1 MINVNDELVD
11 KIIKWMQKRVEDR
24 NADGALV
31 GLSGGVDSSTAA
43 GLIKKAFGENSLGVM
58 LPSSGTITKD
68 VKYGQKVASK
78 FDLDTI
84 KVNVK
89 NIYDEFTETFKD
101 IDIEDVEREYWP
113 QTKVP
118 TDKPQFQNISTRL
131 RMMSLYHIAERMNYV
146 VMGTSNKS
154 EILTGYYTLYGD
166 GATDMRPMGDLYK
179 TEVWDLAEHIGV
191 PQEIVDRPPSGGCR
205 GDETDRDEY
214 EFGIDYNTFDKIHE
228 AMIKDNSLDEFDK
241 KDIERTKELIEA
253 AKNKS
258 KIPTLKINR

>member
-1 MINVNDELVD
+1 MINHNTVES
-11 KIIKWMQKRVEDR
+11 IIKWMQKKVKER
-24 NADGALV
+24 NANGALV
-31 GLSGGVDSSTAA
+31 GLSGGVDSSVVA
-43 GLIKKAFGENSLGVM
+43 GLIKKAFNKNSLGVM
-58 LPSSGTITKD
+58 LPSSGTVTKD
-68 VKYGQKVASK
+68 VKLAKKAADQ
-78 FDLDTI
+78 FNLDTI

-89 NIYDEFTETFKD
+89 NIYDEFTETFKN
-101 IDIEDVEREYWP
+101 IDINDVKRKYWP

-118 TDKPQFQNISTRL
+118 TSNPAYQNISTRL
-131 RMMSLYHIAERMNYV
+131 RMMSLYHIAERLNYV

-228 AMIKDNSLDEFDK
+228 AIIKDNSLDEFDK